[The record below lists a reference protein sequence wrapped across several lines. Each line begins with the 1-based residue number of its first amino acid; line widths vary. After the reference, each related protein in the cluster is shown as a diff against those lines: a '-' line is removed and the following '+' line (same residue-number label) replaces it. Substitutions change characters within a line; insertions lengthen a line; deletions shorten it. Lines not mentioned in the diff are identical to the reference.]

1 MNDSLDLRKRIIK
14 MRESNDLVVTSSNHL
29 DKNISSKSINNIT
42 EKNSEIPEFNKTNV
56 NDKTKEMET
65 TNTKKDKLSTN
76 PYNEKFEDNNIKSFV
91 SNNEAQFLMLAN
103 KFNEAVEVILELS
116 EKVDRLEKKSREN
129 SYKTKTNDKSYSF
142 LNFKLLIFL
151 LIIPLIVLVFFTF
164 PFDFSLINLI
174 VKDIFSKI

>member
-14 MRESNDLVVTSSNHL
+14 MRESNNIVVTSSDNL
-29 DKNISSKSINNIT
+29 DKNLSSKSVNNIK
-42 EKNSEIPEFNKTNV
+42 EKNSGIAEINKTNV
-56 NDKTKEMET
+56 NDKTKEIET
-65 TNTKKDKLSTN
+65 TNTKNNKLSTN
-76 PYNEKFEDNNIKSFV
+76 AHKEKFEDKNIKSFV
-91 SNNEAQFLMLAN
+91 TNNEAQFLMLAN

-142 LNFKLLIFL
+142 FNFKLLIFL
-151 LIIPLIVLVFFTF
+151 LIIPLIVLVFLTF

-174 VKDIFSKI
+174 VKDILSKI

>member
-14 MRESNDLVVTSSNHL
+14 MRESNNLVVTSSNHL
-29 DKNISSKSINNIT
+29 DKNLSSKSVNNIT
-42 EKNSEIPEFNKTNV
+42 EKNSETLVFDRTNV
-56 NDKTKEMET
+56 NDKTKEIKT
-65 TNTKKDKLSTN
+65 TNTKNNKLSTN
-76 PYNEKFEDNNIKSFV
+76 PHKEKFEDNNIKSFAT
-91 SNNEAQFLMLAN
+91 NNEAQFLMLAN

-142 LNFKLLIFL
+142 LNFKLLMFL
-151 LIIPLIVLVFFTF
+151 LIITLIVLVFLTF

>member
-1 MNDSLDLRKRIIK
+1 
-14 MRESNDLVVTSSNHL
+14 MRESNNLVVTSSNHL
-29 DKNISSKSINNIT
+29 DKNLSSKSVNNIT
-42 EKNSEIPEFNKTNV
+42 EKNYETPAIDKTNV
-56 NDKTKEMET
+56 NDKTKEIKT
-65 TNTKKDKLSTN
+65 TNTKNNKLSTS
-76 PYNEKFEDNNIKSFV
+76 PYKEKFEDNNIKSFV
-91 SNNEAQFLMLAN
+91 TNNEAQFLILAN

>member
-14 MRESNDLVVTSSNHL
+14 MRESNNLVVTSSNHL
-29 DKNISSKSINNIT
+29 DKNLSSKSVNNIT
-42 EKNSEIPEFNKTNV
+42 EKKSETPVFDKTNV
-56 NDKTKEMET
+56 NDKTKEIKT
-65 TNTKKDKLSTN
+65 TNTKNSKLSTN
-76 PYNEKFEDNNIKSFV
+76 PHKEKFEDNNFKSFAT
-91 SNNEAQFLMLAN
+91 NNEAQFLMLAN

>member
-14 MRESNDLVVTSSNHL
+14 MRESNNLVVTSSNHL
-29 DKNISSKSINNIT
+29 DKNLLSKSVNNIT
-42 EKNSEIPEFNKTNV
+42 EKKSEIPEFNKTNV

-116 EKVDRLEKKSREN
+116 EKVDRLEKKSRAN

-151 LIIPLIVLVFFTF
+151 LTIPLIVLVFFTF
-164 PFDFSLINLI
+164 PLDFSLINLI